1 MKRFLFSSLF
11 SSLALLLGLLPLAL
25 APLLALAQDEGPQL
39 VCGGIGSD
47 ESSRLLA
54 ETPKH
59 ALTII
64 FAATDGAYLSEV
76 ETEVSG
82 PKGAMT
88 KDPSCGPIAQV
99 DVPRAGRYKIKVC
112 YAGQEQKKTLNLKP
126 GGGGRLVL
134 RWKAD

>member
-1 MKRFLFSSLF
+1 MKRFPFSPFF
-11 SSLALLLGLLPLAL
+11 SPLALLLGLLPLAL
-25 APLLALAQDEGPQL
+25 TPLPVQAQEAGPQL
-39 VCGGIGSD
+39 VCGGVGSD
-47 ESSRLLA
+47 ESARLLA

-76 ETEVSG
+76 QTEVSG
-82 PKGAMT
+82 AKGAT
-88 KDPSCGPIAQV
+88 VTDPSCGPIAQV